1 MAATMRIKRAAI
13 PASGPRLLLPLLT
26 WCYRNVILLLDES
39 LWFALGRNLFPLA
52 ARRHGQNYV
61 SLMLYWLVGL
71 KKQCNPREWRIAS
84 KSSTDH

>member
-1 MAATMRIKRAAI
+1 MAATMRMKRAAI

-39 LWFALGRNLFPLA
+39 LWFALGRNLSSLA

-61 SLMLYWLVGL
+61 RMIYWFE
-71 KKQCNPREWRIAS
+71 KAM
-84 KSSTDH
+84 